1 VDLKHDDRGVRMSH
15 SSLGRLSPLQ
25 AAGSRRTFLA
35 SAGTALGA
43 YCAGWARAVAGQA
56 QREGKAKSV
65 ILIFNC
71 GGPSHLDL
79 WDPKPAATDT
89 VRGPFQ
95 TIDTSVPG
103 IQVTELIPKLAQRA
117 DKLAIVRTVHHSHSG
132 HNSGMYWSIV
142 GQPYKRDDTLMN
154 PAPTDYP
161 SFGTLV
167 GWLAQRD
174 GYTGSVPPYVITP
187 YPHCDSTVYV
197 TPGQYGGC
205 LGVKYDP
212 FVLDADPNAAN
223 FKVRDLGL
231 EEGMSA
237 DRLRE
242 RLGLHGQFDG
252 SAHPI
257 PTSIAGDI
265 DVFRNRAAS
274 MVLSGGAARAF
285 DLSQE
290 PAAVRERYGRHQWG
304 QSHLLARRLVE
315 AGVPFVTTVNGRSII
330 WDTHKDNF
338 DRMKKSLVPP
348 MEQAFVALLDDLTE
362 RNLLDST
369 LVIWMGDF
377 GRTPAINKDA
387 GRDHWP
393 QCYSVV
399 LAGGGIRGGQTIG
412 QSDSTGARPRL
423 RPVRPADIHA
433 TVFTALGYDPQTITY
448 PTVDGRPTFLSDG
461 NVIRELL

>member
-1 VDLKHDDRGVRMSH
+1 MMT
-15 SSLGRLSPLQ
+15 SSLGRLNPLQ
-25 AAGSRRTFLA
+25 VADSRRKFLA
-35 SAGTALGA
+35 STGTALGA
-43 YCAGWARAVAGQA
+43 YWTVWARAVAGQA

-103 IQVTELIPKLAQRA
+103 IQVTELIPKLAQRV

-174 GYTGSVPPYVITP
+174 GYSGSVPPYVITP
-187 YPHCDSTVYV
+187 FPHCDSTVYI

-231 EEGMSA
+231 DEGMSV

-242 RLGLHGQFDG
+242 RLGLHDQFDS
-252 SAHPI
+252 SARPI

-290 PAAVRERYGRHQWG
+290 SAAVRERYGRHQWG

-338 DRMKKSLVPP
+338 DRMQKSLVPP

-423 RPVRPADIHA
+423 RPIRPADIHA
-433 TVFTALGYDPQTITY
+433 TVFTALGYDPHTITY

-461 NVIRELL
+461 NAIRELL